1 MNREGISIP
10 FVTVSSKGLKNGLS
24 GIENDGADFG
34 PDTPG
39 TSSSGIVEAIK
50 NSKSGNVMLLEG
62 EFYTREQIIISEG
75 INLSGNQKSIIIN
88 ELEDPFVPVLVFRP
102 YSSSSFLIVNAN
114 GKSGIKIGEQG
125 NNSIKI
131 DYVKVYNAGNI
142 YAGAGREN
150 VAVTITGYNI
160 IADVVDV
167 YKGNIGLKIAGGS
180 DIRITDLQ
188 VVESSTGLVVVSSE
202 HVTFEHLSIDSCSYI
217 GVQIDASNDVTI
229 RGIVW
234 NNVEACPSNTLKYGL
249 LIGDYSSGYR
259 NNGLTIEL
267 SIVGTGGTG
276 VKISNANLCTLNLKI
291 ANGVFHTKD
300 NEIKTGIEYG
310 DGLSLISVS
319 ALMSNVESQINGAV
333 GGRLILNGDIKEN
346 SHMH

>member
-1 MNREGISIP
+1 MNRKRISVP

-24 GIENDGADFG
+24 EIENDGADFG

-62 EFYTREQIIISEG
+62 KFYTREQIIVSEG
-75 INLSGNQKSIIIN
+75 INLFGNQKSVIIN

-114 GKSGIKIGEQG
+114 GKSGIKIGEPEK

-131 DYVKVYNAGNI
+131 DYVKVYNTGNI
-142 YAGAGREN
+142 YEGKGREN
-150 VAVTITGYNI
+150 VAVTIAGYNI
-160 IADVVDV
+160 IAGVIDV
-167 YKGNIGLKIAGGS
+167 YKGNVGLKIVGA
-180 DIRITDLQ
+180 DIRIADLQ
-188 VVESSTGLVVVSSE
+188 VVDSSTGLIVVSSE
-202 HVTFEHLSIDSCSYI
+202 HVTFGHLSIDSCSYI
-217 GVQIDASNDVTI
+217 GVQIDSSNDITI

-234 NNVEACPSNTLKYGL
+234 NNVEAHPSNTLKYGV
-249 LIGDYSSGYR
+249 LIGNYSSDHR

-291 ANGVFHTKD
+291 ANGVFYTKD

-310 DGLSLISVS
+310 DRLSFISVS
-319 ALMSNVESQINGAV
+319 ALMSNVESQIKGAV
-333 GGRLILNGDIKEN
+333 VGRLILY
-346 SHMH
+346 